1 MFAMYKKN
9 IVYTFMFHGFVATR
23 KKTSDD
29 KSFQV
34 GLKNEFYI
42 GRRLYFF
49 TSKRK
54 GH

>member
-9 IVYTFMFHGFVATR
+9 IVYTFMWRGFVVAR
-23 KKTSDD
+23 KKTLDD

-42 GRRLYFF
+42 EDFLFF
-49 TSKRK
+49 NSKRK
-54 GH
+54 GR